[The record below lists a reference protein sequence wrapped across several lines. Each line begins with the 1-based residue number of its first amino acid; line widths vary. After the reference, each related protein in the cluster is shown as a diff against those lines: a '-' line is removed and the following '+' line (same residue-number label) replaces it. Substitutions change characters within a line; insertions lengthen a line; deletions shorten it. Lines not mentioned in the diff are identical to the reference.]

1 MREED
6 IKRINE
12 LARIKK
18 QRELTAEEQQER
30 QALYRQYI
38 DEMKSSLAAQLE
50 SITVLNED
58 GSKHKLKKDPV
69 N

>member
-1 MREED
+1 MKEED

-18 QRELTAEEQQER
+18 QRELTCDEQQER
-30 QALYRQYI
+30 QALYKQYI
-38 DEMKSSLAAQLE
+38 EEMKSSLAAQLE
-50 SITVLNED
+50 SITVLNKD
-58 GSKHKLKKDPV
+58 GSKHNFKKGPV